1 MKSQTKSGVNMF
13 PKPEFY
19 GSASVGERGQIV
31 LPAKLRKA
39 FGISPGDQLLVMADP
54 HMNSVMLVKAE
65 VLSAMLTNANDMLS
79 SMNKDITKALETKK
93 K

>member
-1 MKSQTKSGVNMF
+1 MF

-39 FGISPGDQLLVMADP
+39 FGISPGDQLLVMGQP
-54 HMNSVMLVKAE
+54 GMHHIMIVKAN
-65 VLSAMLTNANDMLS
+65 VLNDMLVNMNDMIA
-79 SMNKDITKALETKK
+79 SMNQDIKKALKTSKK
-93 K
+93 DKGEKE